1 MGRIACLLL
10 LTLAL
15 GLAGCGGGGTGHVD
29 CPQLLSDGEYGE
41 VLDECAGPYE
51 RAAAHLGLAGFYLLD
66 LTDADADEPFI
77 VQALGLTLENID
89 AKRLRVNL
97 AVNEVRDA
105 ANGSEA
111 FALLV
116 SAFLGLSV
124 TTTQYLD
131 NGAGATALDEDYEDS
146 EIEAATGMSATAG
159 VFAAAVAATPPTAA
173 SDFAVL
179 VDDVP
184 YIANCSADATASPNQ
199 CAGATILDDP
209 DGSGILDGNTPAA
222 PAPDLSTATR
232 ANLVAQ
238 VTNLLMPITLVEDKV
253 ATMREFLGQGDPTG
267 TFEIGIL
274 GYLDLMDRANDIV
287 AGEGET
293 TVISEHV
300 DSVRNQL
307 DNGGDCLDT
316 LTGSSAASDLLN
328 ALAPMYTT
336 AAGTLAN
343 PVPDDAAADYYKDV
357 NYSTDA
363 TLTALMQ
370 LTTGVA
376 SLDAADYVF
385 PTTELGFRFV
395 FPISQPLGGYDM
407 TQATP
412 RVDQADSTFAL
423 HFEAIPELAPS
434 ESTALD
440 GYVTYLELLCSG
452 D

>member
-1 MGRIACLLL
+1 MGRVTCLFL
-10 LTLAL
+10 LAL
-15 GLAGCGGGGTGHVD
+15 AFGLAACGGGGTGKLD
-29 CPQLLSDGEYGE
+29 CPQLLSDGDYTE

-51 RAAAHLGLAGFYLLD
+51 RAAAHLGLAGFNLIS
-66 LTDADADEPFI
+66 LTDTTADDPFI
-77 VQALGLTLENID
+77 VQALGLTLENIN
-89 AKRLRVNL
+89 AQRIRVNQ
-97 AVNEVRDA
+97 AVDEVRDPT
-105 ANGSEA
+105 NGSEA

-116 SAFLGLSV
+116 SALLGLST

-131 NGAGATALDEDYEDS
+131 NGVGATALDEDYDDT
-146 EIEAATGMSATAG
+146 EIESATGMSAAAG

-173 SDFAVL
+173 SDFAVI
-179 VDDVP
+179 VGGVP
-184 YIANCSADATASPNQ
+184 YITDCSADGTGSPNQ
-199 CAGATILDDP
+199 CGGAAIFDDT
-209 DGSGILDGNTPAA
+209 DGSGILNGNAAAA

-238 VTNLLMPITLVEDKV
+238 VTNLLMPVTLVADKV
-253 ATMREFLGQGDPTG
+253 ATMREFLGQGDPAG
-267 TFEIGIL
+267 TFAIGIL
-274 GYLDLMDRANDIV
+274 GYLDLMDLANDLL

-293 TVISEHV
+293 TVISEQV

-316 LTGSSAASDLLN
+316 LTGSSVASDLLN

-343 PVPDDAAADYYKDV
+343 PVPDGAATDYYKDV
-357 NYSTDA
+357 NFSTDA
-363 TLTALMQ
+363 TLTALLQ

-395 FPISQPLGGYDM
+395 FPTSQPLGGYDM